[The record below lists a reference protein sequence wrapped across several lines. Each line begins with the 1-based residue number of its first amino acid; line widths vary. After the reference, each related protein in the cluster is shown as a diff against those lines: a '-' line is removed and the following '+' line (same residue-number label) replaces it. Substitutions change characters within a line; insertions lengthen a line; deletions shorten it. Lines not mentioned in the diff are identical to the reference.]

1 MHSSTFA
8 RTYLQSVTHGSAIRN
23 GLSACNNPYICSALP
38 IAMLTDRV
46 RKLRSALTLAASA
59 DEVAADRLCSS
70 DTCAWIAVAS
80 ADSSIESVVNVAPLS
95 HFSCVICSA
104 SSRRDM
110 IFTALPRIACLAPT
124 AGPVGNDIDRD
135 FANSAVTEAPLESSG
150 NVMTYGL
157 LKAFHRLSNT
167 GTTVECNLTI
177 RQLIKRQFCT
187 PTSQFTNNFSK

>member
-1 MHSSTFA
+1 MPQPLSGEKNAVKAELTERGMQNYLSSP
-8 RTYLQSVTHGSAIRN
+8 YL
-23 GLSACNNPYICSALP
+23 CSALP
-38 IAMLTDRV
+38 IAVLTDRV

-59 DEVAADRLCSS
+59 DEVAADRIFSS
-70 DTCAWIAVAS
+70 DTCARIAIAS
-80 ADSSIESVVNVAPLS
+80 ADSSIESVVSVATLS
-95 HFSCVICSA
+95 HSSRVICSA
-104 SSRRDM
+104 SSRCDM
-110 IFTALPRIACLAPT
+110 TFTALPPACLAPT